1 MLTYSP
7 QKSQPSL
14 KTRKILGGYHIMSQ
28 KQTRSTKKKARRKSL
43 PEKVYPKCIYCQTEL
58 TKGKWSKEHVV
69 NRSILPE
76 HNNKL
81 TLIRKV
87 CRECN
92 SGFAD
97 IDTAFVENAITGVNK
112 TLMDIINDEDRWNDT
127 QEPFVIKNVTTTIR
141 GDKQVFTVEPNEEQE
156 KNILRGIA
164 KIALNTLIYDFKDKP
179 SQSSTDQGKCHY
191 TCARNDDIFDGYE
204 EELSDI
210 KKYIKEGGKS
220 PVHIELK
227 RIPMGLFDEN
237 MDIQRENIPMQNI
250 EDPTHIIVIYK
261 EQSHYYAV
269 VGLFIGLNESAPIYF
284 VPLIGDKNEI
294 DPDCINPE
302 VVRVYNFRHLIKKQ
316 PQQEPVT
323 SRTIVI
329 PEGNSAYI
337 ITPVNT
343 LEWVYLINMSKNSS
357 DLQKYLEREYRRMT

>member
-1 MLTYSP
+1 
-7 QKSQPSL
+7 
-14 KTRKILGGYHIMSQ
+14 
-28 KQTRSTKKKARRKSL
+28 
-43 PEKVYPKCIYCQTEL
+43 
-58 TKGKWSKEHVV
+58 
-69 NRSILPE
+69 
-76 HNNKL
+76 
-81 TLIRKV
+81 
-87 CRECN
+87 
-92 SGFAD
+92 
-97 IDTAFVENAITGVNK
+97 
-112 TLMDIINDEDRWNDT
+112 
-127 QEPFVIKNVTTTIR
+127 
-141 GDKQVFTVEPNEEQE
+141 
-156 KNILRGIA
+156 
-164 KIALNTLIYDFKDKP
+164 
-179 SQSSTDQGKCHY
+179 
-191 TCARNDDIFDGYE
+191 
-204 EELSDI
+204 
-210 KKYIKEGGKS
+210 
-220 PVHIELK
+220 
-227 RIPMGLFDEN
+227 
-237 MDIQRENIPMQNI
+237 MQNI

-329 PEGNSAYI
+329 PEGSSAYI